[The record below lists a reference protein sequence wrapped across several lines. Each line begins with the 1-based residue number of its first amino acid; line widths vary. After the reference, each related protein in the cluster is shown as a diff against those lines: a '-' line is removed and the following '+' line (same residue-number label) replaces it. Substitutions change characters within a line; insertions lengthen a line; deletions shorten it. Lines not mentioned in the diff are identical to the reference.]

1 MLSDC
6 LPLSSYAM
14 SIHYEVYCRDMH
26 TEGSRKL
33 FSGGTTAELC
43 TVKVYNVTK
52 RLSFHR

>member
-1 MLSDC
+1 MTTWYSRFTPTDMLSDC

-33 FSGGTTAELC
+33 FLGVLLRNYAQ
-43 TVKVYNVTK
+43 
-52 RLSFHR
+52 